1 MSGGSES
8 NFELGYAVNVDSH
21 LNLLKTTRASMK
33 DHVPVY
39 VFVSSLAVYGG
50 PKCTPQSFVK
60 PADTPVLAG
69 SSYGVEKQ
77 IMELYLYDYGRK
89 GKS

>member
-21 LNLLKTTRASMK
+21 LNLLKVTRARTQGK
-33 DHVPVY
+33 TKPVY

-50 PKCTPQSFVK
+50 SKCTPE
-60 PADTPVLAG
+60 
-69 SSYGVEKQ
+69 SYVIPE
-77 IMELYLYDYGRK
+77 
-89 GKS
+89 